1 MYVLG
6 LKFVEVAHD
15 MQQQVA
21 KHIRNDMGLLNSY
34 DTWHGKALYF
44 ILIILM
50 ITFVNVGS
58 KNVAKIMAKIT
69 AGPAKSRGVT
79 WFPELVDKSEC
90 NKNFVFSQFAWT
102 IFVGRSIRTHLHFA
116 MRNCENSAGKLRAPI
131 DNVPKHYT
139 VYVLKWGISIIYF
152 PFCLIFSG

>member
-1 MYVLG
+1 M
-6 LKFVEVAHD
+6 EVAHD

-21 KHIRNDMGLLNSY
+21 KYIRNDMGLLNSY
-34 DTWHGKALYF
+34 DTWHGKALCF

-50 ITFVNVGS
+50 ITFVNVGT

-90 NKNFVFSQFAWT
+90 NKDFVFSQFAWT
-102 IFVGRSIRTHLHFA
+102 IFCRKKYQDSPVLC
-116 MRNCENSAGKLRAPI
+116 NEKL
-131 DNVPKHYT
+131 
-139 VYVLKWGISIIYF
+139 
-152 PFCLIFSG
+152 